1 MKRILPWLMA
11 VFLLGCAAEY
21 ELIEE
26 EPEAVEPEWTP
37 AQVDSIIRYNRMF
50 FFDYYNQM
58 SRKNDFTAE
67 GCERALS
74 YFWDYIDFDAERKYN
89 DFPQAARCYI
99 EWGKFIPE
107 KSDSSRMVFEMG
119 VELFPDSDYL
129 HNALGIIYKNR
140 NDLATAEEH
149 FLAASEIDPTKTDYL
164 IPLTEIYQLEMEWDK
179 ARETCEKVL
188 EIDPNNTVIRDRL
201 ETILRDYFSPEEYIA
216 ALKKKIELE
225 PDNLDNWLNL
235 AQQYMNQGNNQEAK
249 KAVDETLKRD
259 PDLIPALTLLGAVKQ
274 NLQDYSGAIESYK
287 KILESKPNDVIVLL
301 DIASCYKSLQKYSSA
316 RTYIMKALTGD
327 PGNGTAYFKLGEVY
341 ETAADLAS
349 RGKQATY
356 SDKLTF
362 TIAYGLFVKAAN
374 SDDYTAR
381 DNASRKMK
389 YLENNLILPQK
400 SDWFMHQDEFVPTG
414 DDYKWIKANWD
425 EVKYP
430 KKYLK
435 IYSG

>member
-1 MKRILPWLMA
+1 MKRILPWLMV

-26 EPEAVEPEWTP
+26 EPEAVGPEWTP

-67 GCERALS
+67 GCERSLF
-74 YFWDYIDFDAERKYN
+74 YFWNYIDFDAERKYN

-188 EIDPNNTVIRDRL
+188 KIDPNNTVIRDRR
-201 ETILRDYFSPEEYIA
+201 ETILRDHFSTEEYIA
-216 ALKKKIELE
+216 ALKEKIELE

-235 AQQYMNQGNNQEAK
+235 AQQHMNLGNNQEAK

-259 PDLIPALTLLGAVKQ
+259 PNLIAALTLLGAVKQ

-287 KILESKPNDVIVLL
+287 KILDAMPNDVIVLL
-301 DIASCYKSLQKYSSA
+301 DIASCYKNLQKYSSA
-316 RTYIMKALTGD
+316 RTYIMKALNAE

-341 ETAADLAS
+341 EAAADLAS

-381 DNASRKMK
+381 DNASRKVK
-389 YLENNLILPQK
+389 YLDNNLILPQK

-414 DDYKWIKANWD
+414 DAYKWIKANWD

-435 IYSG
+435 RYSG

>member
-1 MKRILPWLMA
+1 MKRLLPLLIFLLM
-11 VFLLGCAAEY
+11 LGCAAEY

-37 AQVDSIIRYNRMF
+37 AQIDSIIRYNRMF

-74 YFWDYIDFDAERKYN
+74 YFWNYIDFDAERKYN

-107 KSDSSRMVFEMG
+107 KSDSSRIVYEMG
-119 VELFPDSDYL
+119 VERFPDSDYL

-140 NDLATAEEH
+140 DDLAAAEEH
-149 FLAASEIDPTKTDYL
+149 FLAASKIEPAKVEYL
-164 IPLTEIYQLEMEWDK
+164 IPLTEIYQLDMKWDE
-179 ARETCEKVL
+179 AREICEKVL
-188 EIDPNNTVIRDRL
+188 KIDPNNTVIRDRL

-216 ALKKKIELE
+216 ALKSKIELE

-235 AQQYMNQGNNQEAK
+235 TQQYMNQGNNQEAK

-259 PDLIPALTLLGAVKQ
+259 PNLIPALTLLGAVKQ

-287 KILESKPNDVIVLL
+287 KILEAKPNEVIVLL
-301 DIASCYKSLQKYSSA
+301 DIASCYRSLKKYSSA
-316 RTYIMKALTGD
+316 RVYIMKALNAE
-327 PGNGTAYFKLGEVY
+327 PGNGTAYLKLGEVY
-341 ETAADLAS
+341 EAAADLAS
-349 RGKQATY
+349 RGKQPTY

-362 TIAYGLFVKAAN
+362 TIAYGLFIKAAN

-414 DDYKWIKANWD
+414 AAYEWIKASWD

-435 IYSG
+435 KYSG